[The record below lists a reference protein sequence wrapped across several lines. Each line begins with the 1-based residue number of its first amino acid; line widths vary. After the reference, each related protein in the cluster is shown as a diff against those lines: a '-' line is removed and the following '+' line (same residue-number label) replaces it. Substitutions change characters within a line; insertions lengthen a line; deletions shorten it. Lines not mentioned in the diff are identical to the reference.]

1 MGDLKDTLM
10 KFTKGVTKTS
20 GELLK
25 STKLSLALASE
36 EDKLKQIYTE
46 IGKKVHEIYQY
57 GGSLGKFF
65 DEKYLEIQKT
75 EAGIQSLRD
84 QMDTVKGVRTC
95 SKCGASVERTAGFC
109 PKCGAQMD
117 LAASVPAAREPAVR
131 PDPPVKP
138 DPPVRPDPVVN
149 AAPAVRPD
157 SAVNPAPPGNP
168 PPVPRQEK
176 KICRNCQAENEPG
189 SKFCLT
195 CGRLL

>member
-36 EDKLKQIYTE
+36 EDKLKQIYME

-65 DEKYLEIQKT
+65 DEKYLEIQQT

-95 SKCGASVERTAGFC
+95 PKCGASVERTAGFC
-109 PKCGAQMD
+109 PKCGTQMD
-117 LAASVPAAREPAVR
+117 LAASVPTARAPAVR
-131 PDPPVKP
+131 PAPV
-138 DPPVRPDPVVN
+138 VRPDPVVKP
-149 AAPAVRPD
+149 APVISPAPA
-157 SAVNPAPPGNP
+157 ANPAPPADP
-168 PPVPRQEK
+168 APFPRQEK
-176 KICRNCQAENEPG
+176 KNLP
-189 SKFCLT
+189 
-195 CGRLL
+195 